1 MLRIPFA
8 ERRYMIILD
17 YRDTRPLYE
26 QIVDKF
32 QTLILKGV
40 LEPNSRMPSVRSL
53 AVELSIN
60 PNTIQRAY
68 AELERSGF
76 IYTVKGRGNFVA
88 YDDSL
93 KEVRREEIFAKL
105 DGLCAEA
112 EEFGMTGQELIR
124 RILDR
129 ESAKEVKEQQDGG
142 EEGSDGQSGG
152 WL

>member
-142 EEGSDGQSGG
+142 KEGSDGQTGG

>member
-1 MLRIPFA
+1 
-8 ERRYMIILD
+8 MIILD

-68 AELERSGF
+68 SELERMGF
-76 IYTVKGRGNFVA
+76 LYTVKGRGNFVA
-88 YDDSL
+88 YDESL
-93 KEVRREEIFAKL
+93 RKVRREEILAKL
-105 DGLCAEA
+105 DALAQEA
-112 EEFGMTGQELIR
+112 REFGVS
-124 RILDR
+124 R
-129 ESAKEVKEQQDGG
+129 EEATQRLAAAYAAG
-142 EEGSDGQSGG
+142 EEERHD
-152 WL
+152 